1 MSLHWVGPDGTIIW
15 ANRDEL
21 NVLGY
26 DAREYIGRNI
36 TDFHAD
42 PEVIQDILTRLTKNE
57 TLLDYPARLKHKDGS
72 IIHVLI
78 NSSVYSDD
86 HGRFIHTRC
95 FTRNVTAAKLA
106 ETERQKQEAIA
117 REQEAREQAIR
128 FENLSKRLERERQMN
143 LSLLHQMLPPKV
155 AADLSAGRPVPAEA
169 FDSVTIFFSDIEG
182 FTKISAAVEP
192 MAVVHLLNRL
202 YTVMDHC
209 ASLFPVYKVETIGDA
224 YMVVGGLPQP
234 TATHPADVADFALLV
249 REAVALVPNP
259 LPPAAGAP
267 PAPVRVRIGLHCG
280 PAVAGVV
287 GNLMPR
293 YCLFGDT
300 VNTASRMES
309 SGEAGRIHC
318 SAPLAAALR
327 AGGAH
332 ALAPRDGGPVD
343 VRGKGPMETYWLL
356 AADDGNARAG
366 PAAVAEAL
374 ACARALLARMPESG
388 LYAAVLREDDAGG
401 AGAGGVGIGGA

>member
-1 MSLHWVGPDGTIIW
+1 
-15 ANRDEL
+15 
-21 NVLGY
+21 
-26 DAREYIGRNI
+26 
-36 TDFHAD
+36 
-42 PEVIQDILTRLTKNE
+42 
-57 TLLDYPARLKHKDGS
+57 
-72 IIHVLI
+72 
-78 NSSVYSDD
+78 
-86 HGRFIHTRC
+86 
-95 FTRNVTAAKLA
+95 
-106 ETERQKQEAIA
+106 
-117 REQEAREQAIR
+117 
-128 FENLSKRLERERQMN
+128 
-143 LSLLHQMLPPKV
+143 V

-182 FTKISAAVEP
+182 FTQLAAAVAP

-234 TATHPADVADFALLV
+234 TDTHPADVADFALLV
-249 REAVALVPNP
+249 REAVALVPSP
-259 LPPAAGAP
+259 LPAAPAAP
-267 PAPVRVRIGLHCG
+267 PAPVRLRIGLHTG

-309 SGEAGRIHC
+309 SGEAGRIHV

-332 ALAPRDGGPVD
+332 ALAPRAGGPVE
-343 VRGKGPMETYWLL
+343 VKGKGPMETYWLL
-356 AADDGNARAG
+356 AAAEGNARAG

-374 ACARALLARMPESG
+374 ARAAALLAGMSESG
-388 LYAAVLREDDAGG
+388 LYASVLRDAADAADAAGRGGGSGDGGCHEGGCDGGGAAGG
-401 AGAGGVGIGGA
+401 GGGGGGGEAGDEAAAAAPPSR